1 MHLEQTVRRLWPSA
15 PLICA
20 LVALFTLGLWVPER
34 ARADDEEVL
43 PLPPVKVLQNRFF
56 KKALRPEVSGFVGSA
71 LNESYTRTFAIGARL
86 GFFFNEWVGLDYTF
100 TQFEVEDSA
109 DLKALRAIVVY
120 SDAEKAERTR
130 IEPAFVS
137 LDSLHAFTGTLAPVY
152 GKINLFDAMIL
163 YSDIYF
169 SAGAGLL
176 QTSQG
181 EKIPLIL
188 GVGQRFYFA
197 KRYNVRIDAWDHVFE
212 QERENLGEKKV
223 STKHAWVV
231 SLGLSAFLW

>member
-1 MHLEQTVRRLWPSA
+1 M
-15 PLICA
+15 ICA
-20 LVALFTLGLWVPER
+20 LLAYATLSMLLPQRAL
-34 ARADDEEVL
+34 ADDEEVL

-56 KKALRPEVSGFVGSA
+56 KKALRPEVSGFVGAA
-71 LNESYTRTFAIGARL
+71 LNESYTRTFAVGARL
-86 GFFFNEWVGLDYTF
+86 GFFFNEWVGVDYTF

-109 DLKALRAIVVY
+109 DLKALRSIIVY

-137 LDSLHAFTGTLAPVY
+137 LESLHALTGTLAPVY

-169 SAGAGLL
+169 SAGVGLL

-181 EKIPLIL
+181 EKFPLIF

-197 KRYNVRIDAWDHVFE
+197 KRYNLRIDAWDNAFE